1 MTVAFVG
8 ATMASLSC
16 VTAAVRSPSRCPA
29 STALGCR
36 DRDRSAR
43 RDRARVG
50 ERQGIGARTAP
61 TDAPA
66 LGSRLSIVGSR
77 AFTTDSK
84 VPVSL

>member
-16 VTAAVRSPSRCPA
+16 VTAAVRVTVALPGEPLPS
-29 STALGCR
+29 
-36 DRDRSAR
+36 
-43 RDRARVG
+43 
-50 ERQGIGARTAP
+50 GAVIEIDPPVATEPELVSVKVPGTAP